1 MIYCENTEQQ
11 HASPMC
17 GGTNTHED
25 GTSLDGQHPVAD
37 DDDNDEQEVHKSTCT
52 GVRGNA
58 DLIKG

>member
-1 MIYCENTEQQ
+1 
-11 HASPMC
+11 MC

-37 DDDNDEQEVHKSTCT
+37 DDDDDDKDGQEVRKSTCV
-52 GVRGNA
+52 GIRRND